1 MTSAIRRSDYEKTRD
16 WLRHDFDIFE
26 QELARQFE
34 AFEARIDVMLSNFR
48 DSLIRWMFFFWIANT
63 VTTAAIVFAAFKLFR

>member
-1 MTSAIRRSDYEKTRD
+1 
-16 WLRHDFDIFE
+16 
-26 QELARQFE
+26 
-34 AFEARIDVMLSNFR
+34 MLSNFR